1 MKPSKR
7 PRSESSVRRERH
19 AMSSRLSLREACPTI
34 PASEARTASCS
45 VVRLTRVPP
54 YGIVTSAMRSV
65 GASLSRNVSAASR
78 SGRSVPTRN
87 ESLSTTRT
95 NARDSRVCTF
105 VPNGGGSGDTAVGCA
120 LPATSTRLIAV
131 RGRARPPSF
140 NETSSALRSGT
151 GWPSRPIARKSSET
165 RLIPLLSGGDCA
177 AGIEAS
183 GGTASSTIGR
193 ARRSNAADNMRGRI
207 ADGR

>member
-1 MKPSKR
+1 MKPSNR

-19 AMSSRLSLREACPTI
+19 AMSSGLSLRGACPMI
-34 PASEARTASCS
+34 AASEARTASCS

-87 ESLSTTRT
+87 ESSSTTST

-105 VPNGGGSGDTAVGCA
+105 VPNGGGSGDTADGCA

-140 NETSSALRSGT
+140 SETSSALRSGT

-165 RLIPLLSGGDCA
+165 RLMPPLSGG
-177 AGIEAS
+177 
-183 GGTASSTIGR
+183 
-193 ARRSNAADNMRGRI
+193 
-207 ADGR
+207 